1 MGISALISLLEYR
14 CHSGFGPLA
23 DLDSRS
29 KSASGY
35 GPPGPNPLADMDP
48 LRRFEPPLPKVPF
61 KYRLYHTWSLILFG
75 SFLPIFFSIKT
86 TFLSKGKEK
95 QSFRS
100 NSAVCIIA
108 SRPVY
113 AIMKCEQT
121 TAFELLKL
129 FQ

>member
-75 SFLPIFFSIKT
+75 SFLPIFFSITKQHSSVKVKKNSRAVLYPSQLMCNHSSHNSHCT
-86 TFLSKGKEK
+86 MSSKHSG
-95 QSFRS
+95 
-100 NSAVCIIA
+100 I
-108 SRPVY
+108 
-113 AIMKCEQT
+113 EQ
-121 TAFELLKL
+121 
-129 FQ
+129 